1 MRSTFRKNNLLLYV
15 SGSTVCAMSQTVTEA
30 SVTGCQNAADKEK
43 CVSERIL
50 VDTATSGPPGEL
62 TRMISGAHMVYAD
75 MLDVYA
81 EIT

>member
-1 MRSTFRKNNLLLYV
+1 MTD
-15 SGSTVCAMSQTVTEA
+15 A

-50 VDTATSGPPGEL
+50 VDTATSDPPDEL
-62 TRMISGAHMVYAD
+62 TRMISGVHMVYTD
-75 MLDVYA
+75 MSDVYA